1 MQSPVVIR
9 EAVSFDFCSLF
20 SNKLLSSYRMGYI
33 MVNIGKSLSVLL
45 LSLFLLTACSVSVV
59 DNASTQLLDSL
70 CSSISE
76 NRYKNPQTVYWLA
89 TELSQKSEPRSE
101 YNSIAL
107 NSLAYAAFMRM
118 DYAEAIRLYNSV
130 DATSRCEVERLIAN
144 VGMMTLCYRTSANRD
159 FFDYR
164 TAALRSVERIEEEF
178 ELLPE
183 DEKERFLQAK
193 VELDIV
199 SICYFSNIGIENE
212 LLASIEKL
220 KADVQQITDV
230 PLRIYAR
237 MMLNVQPTLTL
248 TERAESLSLGFER
261 AHKNGLLWLKANYRL
276 LLAIMLR
283 DNLSRNYIE
292 EEMPSLIAG
301 FSVDSLVV
309 DDLPLSLAINSAREF
324 NLYGDRYMAIEAL
337 AVAASCNTQQGQFDE
352 ALLLLD
358 DAMNW
363 INNYY
368 SGFYPDDSLNLLS
381 IDLPDD
387 SEIERIESDSIINIA
402 ECLLSVRREASCAYA
417 GVGDKYLSDINRN
430 SYLDLLT
437 ATRLNKQMESSAE
450 FAEYNAKRLYAWAL
464 VAVVTFIVVALCT
477 YFMNRQWRR
486 RSAEYTADLR
496 RILNLCRQLM
506 LALPQELSDK
516 EAVYSAV
523 EGILD
528 NGLSNFSGDTKFSF
542 SPIESDGYNY
552 TFPIAVPG
560 DSCQEALYL
569 STLQPLSKEK
579 YSLVEI
585 AVPYIVAALEEGMR
599 IANIGD
605 AQQEIEQQRISYAYY
620 LAERKRE
627 NLLKRVS
634 TSVVGSMRPFM
645 DRMLNELRHLVQ
657 SPSRGDVEQLRMQYL
672 AELTERLDECNI
684 ILERWIK
691 MRRGD
696 FSLHIENF
704 TLAELF
710 EIIKQGAQTIE
721 LKGIEFDV
729 KSSYAVVKADKALTL
744 FMINTLA
751 DNASKF
757 TPIGGRVTIEAVEAE
772 NFVEI
777 AVCDTGDGI
786 EQCDIDKILNEK
798 VYDASQIGC
807 DAALAKNKGGG
818 FGLMNCKGIIE
829 KYRSTDALFGV
840 CRMDIKSV
848 VGKGSRF
855 SFRLP
860 KGVLR
865 IILPLLL
872 FVPLSLD
879 AESSVFERVGILAD
893 SVYQYNVDGCY
904 REALQCARVA
914 IDELNN
920 YYRAN
925 VGGNDTLSFSSG
937 ASNEI
942 RWWRQSLFPD
952 SISNDIYYNLLDIR
966 NEVAVASL
974 ALQQWD
980 CYRYNNNI
988 YALLY
993 RLVHEDKNIGLHYNK
1008 MQRVANYRQAAIVL
1022 CITLLL
1028 VLAIVYALSYVRHGI
1043 VERMNTQMLLD
1054 INKRLLGVTGG
1065 VRSTAIEMA
1074 QSMADEIFAG
1084 MREMLRIK
1092 RVAIMLKGADGAM
1105 PVTAWAADVDE
1116 MDEGYLRRAFE
1127 SGELRVLKEGLLRV
1141 FPLVAHSSGEKIVI
1155 GAVAVEA
1162 ERSMTEGEIMTVELV
1177 IGYAASA
1184 AYHQTV
1190 RLAEKY
1196 RMLDDIQEQME
1207 RVRYEESRLHVQNQ
1221 VMDNCLS
1228 MIKHETIYYPG
1239 RIRTLIEELRR
1250 EDTDNSL
1257 WASKITTMREL
1268 MEYYNSIFG
1277 VLSACAMRQL
1287 DDYNFVV
1294 SKVPLAAVWKHLQ
1307 QIVKRRSSKE
1317 NLNIELCCESTEAV
1331 ACGDSDLI
1339 YMLFESLLDAALAFK
1354 KDGRLILRAREEG
1367 SAVCVEFIDTRRHFT
1382 ADELSELFVPSR
1394 RNIAGEGLVG
1404 IEYLVAK
1411 EIVRMHEDNMGRRGE
1426 RMEARD
1432 SAQGMLLFFTLP
1444 K

>member
-20 SNKLLSSYRMGYI
+20 SNKLLSSYPMGYV
-33 MVNIGKSLSVLL
+33 MANIVKSISVVL
-45 LSLFLLTACSVSVV
+45 LSLFFLSACSVTVA
-59 DNASTQLLDSL
+59 DDENPQLADSL
-70 CSSISE
+70 CTEILE
-76 NRYKNPQTVYWLA
+76 NRYKNPQVIYWLA
-89 TELSQKSEPRSE
+89 TELLEKSAESSE

-118 DYAEAIRLYNSV
+118 DYAEALRLYASV
-130 DATSRCEVERLIAN
+130 AAASRCEVERLVAN
-144 VGMMTLCYRTSANRD
+144 VGMMTVCYRTSANRE

-164 TAALRSVERIEEEF
+164 ADALRSVERIEEEYN
-178 ELLPE
+178 LLPE

-212 LLASIEKL
+212 LIASIENL
-220 KADVQQITDV
+220 KIDIQNVKNTD
-230 PLRIYAR
+230 LRIYAR
-237 MMLNVQPTLTL
+237 MMLNAQPSLML
-248 TERAESLSLGFER
+248 TERIENLCLGFER
-261 AHKNGLLWLKANYRL
+261 AHKSGLLWLKANYRL
-276 LLAIMLR
+276 LLSIMLR
-283 DNLSRNYIE
+283 DDASRSYLVS
-292 EEMPSLIAG
+292 EMPSLVAE
-301 FSVDSLVV
+301 FCEDSVSVAE
-309 DDLPLSLAINSAREF
+309 LPLSLAVNSAKEF
-324 NLYGDRYMAIEAL
+324 NLYGDRYMAVEAL
-337 AVAASCNTQQGQFDE
+337 AVAASCNTQLGKYDD

-358 DAMNW
+358 DAMQW
-363 INNYY
+363 INDYY
-368 SGFYPDDSLNLLS
+368 IGFYPNDSLSILS
-381 IDLPDD
+381 IDYPDD
-387 SEIERIESDSIINIA
+387 SEIERIENDSIINIA

-417 GVGDKYLSDINRN
+417 GIGDKYLSDINRN

-450 FAEYNAKRLYAWAL
+450 LAEYNAKRLYAWAL
-464 VAVVTFIVVALCT
+464 VAIVTFVAVALCT
-477 YFMNRQWRR
+477 YFMNRSWRR
-486 RSAEYTADLR
+486 RSALYTADLR
-496 RILNLCRQLM
+496 RMLKLCRQLM
-506 LALPQELSDK
+506 VALPQEIDDK
-516 EAVYSAV
+516 EAVLSAV
-523 EGILD
+523 EGIL
-528 NGLSNFSGDTKFSF
+528 NSGLSGFSGEIIFSF
-542 SPIESDGYNY
+542 TKIETEWFTC
-552 TFPIAVPG
+552 TFPLTAFDDAG
-560 DSCQEALYL
+560 E
-569 STLQPLSKEK
+569 STLYVVSSLPLSKEK
-579 YSLVEI
+579 FSLIEI
-585 AVPYIVAALEEGMR
+585 AVPYIAAAIEEGMR

-605 AQQEIEQQRISYAYY
+605 EQQEIEQQRISYAYY

-634 TSVVGSMRPFM
+634 VSVVGSMRPFM

-657 SPSRGDVEQLRMQYL
+657 SPYRGDVEQLRLQYL

-710 EIIKQGAQTIE
+710 EIIKQGAQTFE
-721 LKGIEFDV
+721 LKGIDFDV

-757 TPIGGRVTIEAVEAE
+757 TPIGGSVTIEAVEAD
-772 NFVEI
+772 NFVEV
-777 AVCDTGDGI
+777 AVSDTGEGI

-829 KYRSTDALFGV
+829 KYRSTDALFSV

-865 IILPLLL
+865 IIMPLLF
-872 FVPLSLD
+872 FVPLSAD
-879 AESSVFERVGILAD
+879 AESSLLERVGILAD
-893 SVYQYNVDGCY
+893 SVYQNNVDGNY
-904 REALQCARVA
+904 SDALQCARVA
-914 IDELNN
+914 IDEINN

-925 VGGNDTLSFSSG
+925 VGGNDTLSFASG

-952 SISNDIYYNLLDIR
+952 SVSNDIYYNLLDIR

-993 RLVHEDKNIGLHYNK
+993 RLVHEDKNIGLHYEK
-1008 MQRVANYRQAAIVL
+1008 MRRVANYRQAAIVL

-1043 VERMNTQMLLD
+1043 VERMNTRMLLD

-1065 VRSTAIEMA
+1065 VRTTTYRMA
-1074 QSMADEIFAG
+1074 KSMAAEIYTG
-1084 MREMLRIK
+1084 MCEMLRIN
-1092 RVAIMLKGADGAM
+1092 RVAIMLKESDSAA
-1105 PVTAWAADVDE
+1105 PVIAWATPADEIADV
-1116 MDEGYLRRAFE
+1116 YLRRVLD
-1127 SGELRVLKEGLLRV
+1127 SGEPYVLKGGLLRL
-1141 FPLVAHSSGEKIVI
+1141 FPLVAHSSGGDIVI
-1155 GAVAVEA
+1155 GALAVETERCMA
-1162 ERSMTEGEIMTVELV
+1162 ESEIVTLELV
-1177 IGYAASA
+1177 SGYAASA

-1239 RIRTLIEELRR
+1239 RIRALIEELRR

-1257 WASKITTMREL
+1257 WVSKITTMREL

-1287 DDYNFVV
+1287 DDYNFFV
-1294 SKVPLAAVWKHLQ
+1294 SKVPLAALWQHLQ

-1317 NLNIELCCESTEAV
+1317 NIDIELCCEPTEAV

-1354 KDGRLILRAREEG
+1354 RDGRLILRAREEG

-1382 ADELSELFVPSR
+1382 ADELSELFVPSK

-1432 SAQGMLLFFTLP
+1432 SVEGVLLFFTLP